1 MDNFASEKHFPLLS
15 MQAQAENLTCCHV
28 SLHQGPQNTNEKH
41 SVSRSSKI
49 VHILSNLNCA
59 SPQGSK
65 VPPKMPFTVRIKP

>member
-41 SVSRSSKI
+41 
-49 VHILSNLNCA
+49 
-59 SPQGSK
+59 
-65 VPPKMPFTVRIKP
+65 TVFPGAAR